1 MTENVQKMREL
12 LTKFTLHVDALFNLF
27 DKETLE
33 MMVDGCVKLDGMLK
47 LEMEILNS
55 VYVQAIVRD
64 DLMRLESNL
73 KTIRATV
80 KLKELNVREFCLN

>member
-73 KTIRATV
+73 KTIQATV